1 MKTILLNNERLSLIN
16 TKFLTKNQLI
26 VASCP
31 SFCFLILFSFLQVLF
46 VWYFF
51 MLYIHVLI
59 LFIYL
64 FIFLC
69 LLLCLPKLT
78 AFGLQF
84 DRCFTGRGHGTGGS
98 WLGCGNGWASQVS
111 STLVSLRL
119 QLLVPL
125 GHYTSICYKGVKQ
138 QYFLLDLGQPQNLQ
152 SNQGYARAFAATKDM
167 ASLHHMMV
175 EKTYLCTFL
184 SK

>member
-1 MKTILLNNERLSLIN
+1 MKTILLNNE
-16 TKFLTKNQLI
+16 TLTYKHKIFDKKL
-26 VASCP
+26 AHCCP
-31 SFCFLILFSFLQVLF
+31 LPLFLFSDFIFLSTSF
-46 VWYFF
+46 VCMVFF
-51 MLYIHVLI
+51 YVIYTCVN
-59 LFIYL
+59 FIYL

-119 QLLVPL
+119 QPLVPL
-125 GHYTSICYKGVKQ
+125 GHYTRICNKGVKQ

-152 SNQGYARAFAATKDM
+152 SNQGYARAFAETKDM